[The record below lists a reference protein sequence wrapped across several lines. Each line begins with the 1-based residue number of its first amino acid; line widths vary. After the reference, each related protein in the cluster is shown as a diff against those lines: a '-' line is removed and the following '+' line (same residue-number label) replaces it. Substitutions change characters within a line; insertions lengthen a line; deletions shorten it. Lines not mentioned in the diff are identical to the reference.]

1 MADVL
6 GLIESKDLLAFSQN
20 YSIERNYVGN
30 RLFPNIKTENL
41 EAEYYSM
48 SALNQLPTLAKVHA
62 FDSETVI
69 GNRPGLDK
77 FNFEKLLVKEKI
89 NQSERTQFMLDHGV
103 AETGLVRT
111 VFDDINRLANNVIAR
126 AEKMKMDILTTG
138 TLVINENNLNFTVDF
153 GIPGSN
159 KKSYDWGS
167 PEHDILGDIQA
178 MVDLASAN
186 GQAPDVVVTSRKIV
200 RYMQKNKY
208 IQSAINSALGV
219 GTFVDGVQ
227 INNLMERMFGFSIIV
242 DEDVYASESI
252 SAGVITRTKQRFFA
266 ENKFVMTSQ
275 NNGAGLWGP
284 TPEEK
289 AYGPYTDKSSKQYVT
304 VAQWQTPDPVALW
317 TKASGLI
324 VPIIPQADAVVI
336 ATIAFDGNEH
346 SLDNLTVSS
355 AAGTAVG
362 DTAIT
367 VSPAL
372 TSGNSYKYKVATDVT
387 FPTYGQNLR
396 SWTTWDGTS
405 DISAATGKEICVA
418 EVDGDYKAVKAGI
431 TTVTAKA
438 S

>member
-103 AETGLVRT
+103 AKTGLVRT

-138 TLVINENNLNFTVDF
+138 TLVINENNLNITVDF

-252 SAGVITRTKQRFFA
+252 SAGVITRSKQRFFA
-266 ENKFVMTSQ
+266 ENKFVMTSK

-405 DISAATGKEICVA
+405 DITAATGKEICVA

>member
-103 AETGLVRT
+103 AKTGLVRT

-153 GIPGSN
+153 GIPNSN

-252 SAGVITRTKQRFFA
+252 SAGVITRSKQRFFA
-266 ENKFVMTSQ
+266 ENKFVMTSM

-405 DISAATGKEICVA
+405 DITAATGKEICVA

-438 S
+438 

>member
-89 NQSERTQFMLDHGV
+89 NQSERTQFMIDHGV
-103 AETGLVRT
+103 AKTGLVRT

-153 GIPGSN
+153 GIPSSN

-252 SAGVITRTKQRFFA
+252 SAGVITRSKQRFFA
-266 ENKFVMTSQ
+266 ENKFVMTSK

-405 DISAATGKEICVA
+405 DITAATGKEICVA

-438 S
+438 

>member
-6 GLIESKDLLAFSQN
+6 GLIESKDLLAFSQK

-62 FDSETVI
+62 FDSEAVI

-77 FNFEKLLVKEKI
+77 FNFEKFLVKEKI

-103 AETGLVRT
+103 AKTGLVRT
-111 VFDDINRLANNVIAR
+111 VFDDMNRLANNVIAR
-126 AEKMKMDILTTG
+126 AEKMKMDVLTTG
-138 TLVINENNLNFTVDF
+138 IITISENNLNMTVDF
-153 GIPGSN
+153 GVPAGN

-167 PEHDILGDIQA
+167 PEHDILADIQE
-178 MVDLASAN
+178 MVDVASAN
-186 GQAPDVVVTSRKIV
+186 GQNPDTVVTSRKIV

-208 IQSAINSALGV
+208 IQIAINSALGV
-219 GTFVDGVQ
+219 GAYIDEVQ
-227 INNLMERMFGFSIIV
+227 LNNLMERKFGFSIIV
-242 DEDVYASESI
+242 DEDIYATESI
-252 SAGVITRTKQRFFA
+252 SNGVVSRTKARFFA
-266 ENKFVMTSQ
+266 ENKFVMTSR

-284 TPEEK
+284 TPEEL
-289 AYGPYTDKSSKQYVT
+289 AYAPYSEKNSKQYVT
-304 VAQWQTPDPVALW
+304 MAQWQTPDPVALW

-324 VPIIPQADAVVI
+324 VPILPQPDAIVM

-346 SLDNLTVSS
+346 ALDNLTVSS

-405 DISAATGKEICVA
+405 DITAATGKEICVA

-438 S
+438 